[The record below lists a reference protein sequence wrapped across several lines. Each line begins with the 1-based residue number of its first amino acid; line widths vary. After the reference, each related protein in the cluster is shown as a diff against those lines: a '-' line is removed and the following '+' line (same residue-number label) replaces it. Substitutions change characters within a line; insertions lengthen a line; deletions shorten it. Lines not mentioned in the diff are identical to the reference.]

1 MVAELLAVIIGNSL
15 NKVLNGCQESFNDP
29 PYFAGAF
36 VGSLAK
42 QEKTTFTLCKCHQN
56 AIGEGDNGLQ
66 SVFIIF
72 GAFGFQDL
80 KELALHVFVGEFRE
94 VKALASRKNGWQNFI
109 RLG

>member
-56 AIGEGDNGLQ
+56 GASFTAFNGISLP
-66 SVFIIF
+66 IT
-72 GAFGFQDL
+72 
-80 KELALHVFVGEFRE
+80 
-94 VKALASRKNGWQNFI
+94 KA
-109 RLG
+109 